1 MLGPEHLSILGHL
14 MKFTALTK
22 RSLVFFVVLS
32 GLVHLLCLG
41 VFTRVGSLDFAPPV
55 IPSFD
60 VRVILPESKTP
71 EHIRSSLSAP
81 IEVPPPQEDEIRN
94 TIARTDEKESEHSL
108 KVPTPQ
114 QVEKNLDNGHPIVAQ
129 TKNEELIGAAV
140 KDSVPA
146 KEADEGAAVSVPTLK
161 SVKIE
166 LAPPL
171 RRGDEFLATAREKL
185 TYRITMLGLPIG
197 EAVIEAAREPA
208 GFHITTSIKS
218 NPVIS
223 AIYPVDNFVETRL
236 INGNYLVT
244 KIRQRE
250 GGVKNDM
257 GFTLKFREK
266 TAFWADR
273 TRNLYA
279 NDPLPREDVLDF
291 LCGFYYLRTHRLEVG
306 KPVELYLYDS
316 NEYAPTSVEVLRR
329 ESVTLPGSRKVDAI
343 VVHPMLKTEGFFKRN
358 GEVLIWLTDDE
369 NKVPVKMETTIALGR
384 VTAELVSA
392 ESERERGSAKDR

>member
-1 MLGPEHLSILGHL
+1 MN
-14 MKFTALTK
+14 FTALTK
-22 RSLVFFVVLS
+22 RSIVFFVVLS

-60 VRVILPESKTP
+60 VSVMLPESKIP
-71 EHIRSSLSAP
+71 EHIRPSLSAP
-81 IEVPPPQEDEIRN
+81 IEVPPPRDDEIRN
-94 TIARTDEKESEHSL
+94 TIARTDEKESGHSL
-108 KVPTPQ
+108 TVPTPQ
-114 QVEKNLDNGHPIVAQ
+114 QVEKNMAEGHPAVAQ
-129 TKNEELIGAAV
+129 AKAEELNGVVV
-140 KDSVPA
+140 KDSLSA
-146 KEADEGAAVSVPTLK
+146 REAEEGAAVSVPTLK

-197 EAVIEAAREPA
+197 EAVIEAAREQT

-223 AIYPVDNFVETRL
+223 AIYPVDNLVETRL

-250 GGVKNDM
+250 GGVKSDT

-291 LCGFYYLRTHRLEVG
+291 LSGFYYLRTHRLEVG

-316 NEYAPTSVEVLRR
+316 NEYAPVTVEVLRR
-329 ESVTLPGSRKVDAI
+329 ESVTLPGSRKVDAL
-343 VVHPMLKTEGFFKRN
+343 VVHPLLKTEGFFKRS

-384 VTAELVSA
+384 VTAELVAA
-392 ESERERGSAKDR
+392 ESEK